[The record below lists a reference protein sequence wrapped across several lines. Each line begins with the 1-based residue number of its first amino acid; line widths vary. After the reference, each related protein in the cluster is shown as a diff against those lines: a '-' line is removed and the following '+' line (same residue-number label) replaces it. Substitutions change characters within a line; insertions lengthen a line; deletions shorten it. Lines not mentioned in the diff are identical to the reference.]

1 MSPHTEGWLR
11 PFLYAVAL
19 VLLFC
24 TLALMSG
31 CASGDEEE
39 YTEATANVEAKP
51 DYAPAQV
58 PTKEGT

>member
-1 MSPHTEGWLR
+1 MNPRIEGWLR

-24 TLALMSG
+24 MLALTSG
-31 CASGDEEE
+31 CASGDEE

-58 PTKEGT
+58 PTKETQ